1 MIYCV
6 REIGQESRPPCY
18 KYTGRESMWFFVLR
32 SVVYDRIE
40 VFNSQVS
47 PESTKAMSEW
57 CMGQQK
63 KKNKAFTVVV

>member
-1 MIYCV
+1 MYCA
-6 REIGQESRPPCY
+6 RNWSRVQATLLQVHRQRINVVFC
-18 KYTGRESMWFFVLR
+18 TT
-32 SVVYDRIE
+32 VVYDRIE